1 MDAPSGEA
9 KTPQKPL
16 KSILIKGTMERPIQ
30 GPPTPQK
37 QYQEPITEIM
47 RFRPTHN
54 VIPNLHPVLPYVTLT
69 IGLPYNKGPQL
80 QSHGTRVRCMIDTG
94 CAKTSIDKEV
104 YDFLMKNFNNKCHD
118 ITKVPVQVVGCTKE
132 TKMIEGT
139 CKIRLHFQR
148 KPDVYRDVI
157 AMVVDNLS
165 EDVLIGY
172 DLISS
177 LWTQALTKNFWVIK
191 GQTQGPDIQIPI
203 QKDYMEIIP
212 CTVTRVQQQVLK
224 IANASTQGIANTRIR
239 ILEKDD
245 RLAHREQYLRSQFPD
260 YIREIVTYHVNTR
273 EQQESEDEQP
283 RIIEHKIKNKE
294 MNEQEIN
301 LEKDDFLTKG
311 FYQPSITQY
320 IEDRSSVTE
329 LGLEDDRQLTD
340 TEFIGLFDIAHI
352 PTKERQFAQE
362 IFLEYRTA
370 FSTHKYDIGRTDIIE
385 MDIQLNSNEP
395 KMQKYVPIPVN
406 VKDKVKEIIDQLLKY
421 GIIRVCHEPSPY
433 CSNILVVKKKDG
445 KTIRLLFD
453 GRLLNYDTKRL
464 PMALISK
471 PEILAHL
478 INKTHLT
485 SLDFAD
491 AFFHIPLSK
500 ETQPYT
506 AFYSHTHGLRMC
518 FTRAPQGLRNSPLY
532 LKLLLD
538 RIFYDMTDTVLFYAD
553 DLLIASEGTLV
564 DHIKILAEVLS
575 RLTKA
580 NLKLRP
586 QKLLIAKDTIEF
598 LGMIF
603 RKGRISIPDAKLE
616 AFRKLPSPTTP
627 KKTKSL
633 ICCLSFY
640 RQFCPRFA
648 TLSHKLMEISNVHPK
663 VFKWTPEHET
673 LLRTLITEICKN
685 ASLYLPNPA
694 KTFYVQ
700 TDASQYCAAGR
711 IFQKN
716 DNNEEQLVAAVS
728 RTFTKTERAYSIF
741 KKEILALMYTLKTMD
756 YFLRYATKL
765 VIYVDAKSIIY
776 LRLAKESSG
785 ILLRFSLEL
794 SKYNAEVFHIPGDQ
808 NQVSDVLSRQH
819 PRIEGIIT
827 DTENNATLS
836 EKDSI
841 GFVKRLTLPDF
852 QFTQAEVKSILE
864 GQSPPAV
871 GKSKLNKSKA
881 VEGKRLIKNV
891 PDTLTTKKLN
901 LPKTSKYRPGMNL
914 PVNVSTRSQN
924 TEDTDPRY
932 NRRHYEETIGDR
944 TNNRRKRKTPEG
956 ESTSNEGTTTDTD
969 DSSSPNS
976 RQRDHPDPYRM
987 PEDTDNYQ
995 LEDSETWDTDDNFGA
1010 LSTPED
1016 RSDVDETS
1024 DAESE
1029 KSQHRDSENELI
1041 ADMEREEQ
1049 IPDRSQTREGLRPH
1063 PQKRVHFEIEGR
1075 DDSDPDNF
1083 LPTQPQETTTT
1094 SRRANKQPR
1103 IDVTEDMDLPME
1115 ASPTDEYH
1123 FNEDNDS
1130 NEGRN
1135 ENHTSDDDDD
1145 YEIFT
1150 QIPPTP
1156 QNRPETQTQE
1166 SDEGEEVTEE
1176 QQVEII
1182 NYTDVTTSAH
1192 IITEGIMTIKTFT
1205 DAQKNDPMCT
1215 YIKETQLEK
1224 GNHYVIID
1232 EILFRNTSKGQK
1244 PVLPKSL
1251 YDPMIFTKHFTV
1263 YGSHASMTRILRD
1276 TKHRYYIPDEEFHK
1290 KLREVTTNCYICQFY
1305 NTNCPAQAIKQ
1316 LPVVNAPRLSWSID
1330 MITDTPTSEKGN
1342 TQILLCVDD
1351 FTSYVV
1357 CMAVQAATTENVI
1370 HALKTQLFAQ
1380 FGTPRVIRSDQQA
1393 TFYTSAK
1400 FASELTRLR
1409 IQLTA
1414 TAVASPFS
1422 NSRAESQIK
1431 NIKHM
1436 MRKFLFQEHTI
1447 TQWDEMLPIITCAY
1461 NRSVGIYGHSAEE
1474 IMFAHQIPS
1483 PIDILSFNN
1492 RNLTKREFVDTI
1504 FRRAEEIR
1512 RLGQTRMD
1520 AKAKLNRSFKNKT
1533 KTLKE
1538 FEMGALVLHKQ
1549 LQATTGTASKYKPLF
1564 TGPYTILKI
1573 NKDRCTA
1580 ILEHLK
1586 TNKIIKAHFT
1596 NMQYLHYS
1604 PSINKLS
1611 DEFDKEFYEMLQD
1624 KYSLQNYSEAN
1635 TRHPGTQVEQ
1645 NSDNDFEPVA
1655 STSKMARRASQR
1667 QSQQ

>member
-1 MDAPSGEA
+1 MDLPTGEA
-9 KTPQKPL
+9 KSPQKPL
-16 KSILIKGTMERPIQ
+16 KSILIKGNMERPIQ
-30 GPPTPQK
+30 GPSTPLRMFEDPTM
-37 QYQEPITEIM
+37 EIM
-47 RFRPTHN
+47 QFRPKHN

-69 IGLPYNKGPQL
+69 IGLPYNRGPQF

-157 AMVVDNLS
+157 AMVVENLS

-172 DLISS
+172 DLVSS
-177 LWTQALTKNFWVIK
+177 LWTQALTKNFWVVR
-191 GQTQGPDIQIPI
+191 GQHQGPDIQIPI

-212 CTVTRVQQQVLK
+212 CTVARVQQNVLK
-224 IANASTQGIANTRIR
+224 IANAATNIINSRIR

-245 RLAHREQYLRSQFPD
+245 RISHREQYLRSQFPD
-260 YIREIVTYHVNTR
+260 YVREVTTYHVNTR
-273 EQQESEDEQP
+273 EEQTRENAQP
-283 RIIEHKIKNKE
+283 QVLEHKIKDKE
-294 MNEQEIN
+294 MNAQEIN
-301 LEKDDFLTKG
+301 LERDDFVTKG

-320 IEDRSSVTE
+320 IEDRSAVTE
-329 LGLEDDRQLTD
+329 LGLEDDRPLTD

-362 IFLEYRTA
+362 IFLEFRTA
-370 FSTHKYDIGRTDIIE
+370 FSTHKYDIGKTDIIE

-406 VKDKVKEIIDQLLKY
+406 VKDKVKEILDQLLKY

-553 DLLIASEGTLV
+553 DLLIASEGSLV
-564 DHIKILAEVLS
+564 DHLKILGEVLS
-575 RLTKA
+575 RLSRA

-603 RKGRISIPDAKLE
+603 RKGRISIPEAKLE

-663 VFKWTPEHET
+663 TFKWTNEHEE
-673 LLRTLITEICKN
+673 LLRTLIKEICQN

-716 DNNEEQLVAAVS
+716 DKGEEQIVAAVS

-765 VIYVDAKSIIY
+765 IIYVDAKSIIY

-794 SKYNAEVFHIPGDQ
+794 SKYNAEVYHIPGEQ

-819 PRIEGIIT
+819 PRIDNIIN
-827 DTENNATLS
+827 DVENNATLT

-841 GFVKRLTLPDF
+841 RLVQRLTLPDF
-852 QFTQAEVKSILE
+852 KLTQEETRYILE

-871 GKSKLNKSKA
+871 GKTKNNKSKA
-881 VEGKRLIKNV
+881 SEGKRLIKNV

-914 PVNVSTRSQN
+914 PINVSSRSPVKE
-924 TEDTDPRY
+924 EDSQ
-932 NRRHYEETIGDR
+932 
-944 TNNRRKRKTPEG
+944 RKRKRTTPQG
-956 ESTSNEGTTTDTD
+956 ESTSNEGTTTDTE
-969 DSSSPNS
+969 DSDTTYLTA
-976 RQRDHPDPYRM
+976 RDTTDPYRM

-995 LEDSETWDTDDNFGA
+995 IDSLDEWVTDDNFGEI
-1010 LSTPED
+1010 STPEE
-1016 RSDVDETS
+1016 RSDIDTHS
-1024 DAESE
+1024 DAESTQ
-1029 KSQHRDSENELI
+1029 SQHEDSENELRAEMQI
-1041 ADMEREEQ
+1041 EEQ
-1049 IPDRSQTREGLRPH
+1049 IPQRSQTREGLRPH

-1075 DDSDPDNF
+1075 EDSEPETIP
-1083 LPTQPQETTTT
+1083 PTQPQDTTTT
-1094 SRRANKQPR
+1094 SRRAKKLPR
-1103 IDVTEDMDLPME
+1103 REIPDDKDLPTE
-1115 ASPTDEYH
+1115 ASPTDEYQ
-1123 FNEDNDS
+1123 FNEENDTRT
-1130 NEGRN
+1130 GRQ
-1135 ENHTSDDDDD
+1135 ENNTSEEDED

-1150 QIPPTP
+1150 QIPPT
-1156 QNRPETQTQE
+1156 QPERQTQPTQD
-1166 SDEGEEVTEE
+1166 SEGEEEITEE
-1176 QQVEII
+1176 QQVEVI

-1192 IITEGIMTIKTFT
+1192 IITEGILTINTFIE
-1205 DAQKNDPMCT
+1205 AQKNDPMCT
-1215 YIKETQLEK
+1215 HIKETQIGHNNK
-1224 GNHYVIID
+1224 YVIID
-1232 EILFRNTSKGQK
+1232 EILFRNTPTNQK

-1251 YDPMIFTKHFTV
+1251 YEPMIFTKHFTI
-1263 YGSHASMTRILRD
+1263 YGAHASMTRILRD

-1290 KLREVTTNCYICQFY
+1290 KLREITTNCYICQFY
-1305 NTNCPAQAIKQ
+1305 NTNCPAEAIKQ
-1316 LPVVNAPRLSWSID
+1316 LPAVNAPRLSWSID

-1357 CMAVQAATTENVI
+1357 CMAVASATAENI
-1370 HALKTQLFAQ
+1370 LHALKTQLFAQ
-1380 FGTPRVIRSDQQA
+1380 FGTPKLIRSDQQA
-1393 TFYTSAK
+1393 TFYTSTK
-1400 FASELTRLR
+1400 FATELTRLR

-1436 MRKFLFQEHTI
+1436 MRKFLFQEHNI
-1447 TQWDEMLPIITCAY
+1447 EQWDEILPIITCAY

-1474 IMFAHQIPS
+1474 IMFGHQIPS
-1483 PIDILSFNN
+1483 AVDILSFNN
-1492 RNLTKREFVDTI
+1492 RNLTKREFVTTI
-1504 FRRAEEIR
+1504 FRKAEEIR
-1512 RLGQTRMD
+1512 RLGQKRMD
-1520 AKAKLNRSFKNKT
+1520 AKAQLNRSFKNKT

-1538 FEMGALVLHKQ
+1538 FQIGALVLHKQ
-1549 LQATTGTASKYKPLF
+1549 LQASTGTASKYKPLF

-1586 TNKIIKAHFT
+1586 TNKLIKAHFT

-1624 KYSLQNYSEAN
+1624 KYSIPNYSEAN
-1635 TRHPGTQVEQ
+1635 TKHPNNQQ
-1645 NSDNDFEPVA
+1645 QPNSDDDFEPQP
-1655 STSKMARRASQR
+1655 STSNMARRASQ
-1667 QSQQ
+1667 SQQSNK